1 MKLVSLNTWGAT
13 QGQIFFDYIKEQA
26 ETADIFC
33 LQEVFSAEEPA
44 PKLSSGA
51 RCFLFQELVALL
63 PGFKGY
69 FAHRSRGYDFSG
81 EVGFPL
87 EHGMA
92 VFIKHSLK
100 ITDYS
105 VINLSHKT
113 EPPNEDPVEGE
124 TIVQIVRVGVANQ
137 NLSIINYHGP
147 AQPGNKLD
155 TPLRVALSQSIKTIW
170 EKEIS
175 NHKILCGDFNLMP
188 ETESIKLLEGCGKN
202 LIKAFNIQNTRNE
215 ISWAKYQNRQSFADF
230 TFVSPL
236 VKVKDFVV
244 PYNLVSDHLPMVL
257 DFAI

>member
-26 ETADIFC
+26 KATDIFC
-33 LQEVFSAEEPA
+33 FQEIFSAQGSA

-69 FAHRSRGYDFSG
+69 FAPRSQGYDFTG
-81 EVGFPL
+81 KVDFAL
-87 EHGMA
+87 EYGLA
-92 VFIKHSLK
+92 VFVKDHIEQSEQFITNLPEDNQEHTIERKVIAQIIRLK
-100 ITDYS
+100 THDNS
-105 VINLSHKT
+105 
-113 EPPNEDPVEGE
+113 
-124 TIVQIVRVGVANQ
+124 
-137 NLSIINYHGP
+137 LSIINYHGP
-147 AQPGNKLD
+147 AQPGDKLD
-155 TPLRVALSQSIKTIW
+155 TPLRVALSQSMKTIW

-188 ETESIKLLEGCGKN
+188 TTESIKILEGSGKN
-202 LIKAFNIQNTRNE
+202 LIKEFNISNTRNE